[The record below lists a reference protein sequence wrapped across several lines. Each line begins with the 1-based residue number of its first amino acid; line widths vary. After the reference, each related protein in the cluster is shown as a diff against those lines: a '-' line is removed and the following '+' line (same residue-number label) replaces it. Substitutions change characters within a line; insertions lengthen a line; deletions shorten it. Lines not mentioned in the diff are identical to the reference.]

1 MAEQRFKVPPSSQK
15 RDEFLAL
22 YGGVYE
28 HSPHFAQTV
37 FPQAASGAL
46 DTLDGLGTALRG
58 AVDASGKDAQLALI
72 RAHPDLANRLR
83 VLTAASAGEQSGAGL
98 DQCTPDELA
107 EFTQMNDAYKAKFG
121 FPFIKAVRG
130 FSRVEILAEFRQ
142 RVANDPDSEF
152 ATALGEIHKI
162 AKRTQLWLWRP
173 RTGLP
178 SRKNSAL
185 AVAKSRPKV

>member
-1 MAEQRFKVPPSSQK
+1 MPDPRLKVPPSSQTL
-15 RDEFLAL
+15 EQFLAL
-22 YGGVYE
+22 YGSVYE

-46 DTLDGLGTALRG
+46 DTLDGLSTALRV
-58 AVDASGKDAQLALI
+58 AVEASGKDAQLALI

-107 EFTQMNDAYKAKFG
+107 EFTRLNDAYKAKFG

-130 FSRVEILAEFRQ
+130 FSRVEILAEFRKC
-142 RVANDPDSEF
+142 VANDPDIEF
-152 ATALGEIHKI
+152 NTALGVIHKI
-162 AKRTQLWLWRP
+162 ARLRLGDLT
-173 RTGLP
+173 
-178 SRKNSAL
+178 
-185 AVAKSRPKV
+185 